1 MAFPLPLKR
10 VIENL
15 SRLPGLGEKSAT
27 RLALYLLG
35 RPEEEIRELAQ
46 SLLELKEK
54 IRLCRHCFN
63 FAEDDLCSICSD
75 PDRDPGLICVVEDP
89 ADLAAIEAAGIF
101 RGHYH
106 VLHGLLSPREGL
118 GPREIR
124 LEALLER
131 LKKEPVRE
139 VLIALSPTVAGEAT
153 ASYLVEL
160 LKDLPVQVTRLAC
173 GLALGMEVRYA
184 DRLTLKRALLAR
196 EKVLPS

>member
-118 GPREIR
+118 GPKEIR